1 MPVSW
6 YWALMGFSAFEDY
19 GGARHCLCFGI
30 RVGSQFL
37 SAWHGII
44 RCPALFHHAGPDF
57 TKAVFAT
64 TRAVGFV
71 SEGELALCKA
81 ELASASQSH
90 RKKPWIVCFKR
101 LLSAERHNGLSLI
114 FCQCTRAEKDS
125 IGLRWCSWLVLAL
138 ASSATIRWLV
148 ISSIAFFGKG
158 LL

>member
-19 GGARHCLCFGI
+19 GGARHLVTGA
-30 RVGSQFL
+30 V
-37 SAWHGII
+37 AWSI